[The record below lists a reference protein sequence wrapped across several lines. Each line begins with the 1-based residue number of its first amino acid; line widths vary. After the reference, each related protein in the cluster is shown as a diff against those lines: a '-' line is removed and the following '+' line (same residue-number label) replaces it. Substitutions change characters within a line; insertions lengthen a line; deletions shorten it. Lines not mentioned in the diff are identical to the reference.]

1 MGSLKGSKTYLVAG
15 LAVLGAVV
23 SFLVGDLAAADAI
36 QLALT
41 AVLGATVRNAIK

>member
-1 MGSLKGSKTYLVAG
+1 MGSLKGYKTYLVSA

-23 SFLVGDLAAADAI
+23 SYLVGDLALVDAA

-41 AVLGATVRNAIK
+41 AVLGATVRNAIQ